1 MIPNPMEPTLETDPG
16 LASVLQELM
25 AREPIFH
32 RPELGTSRAD
42 FERMT
47 ESTFREVGA
56 SGRCY
61 DRDYVLNELEKR
73 SSVPQKDEHLHAQ
86 EFHCHE
92 LAENLYLLTY
102 TLFQGA
108 RQSRRATIW
117 RRTEGDWKIV
127 YHQGTLVSQD

>member
-1 MIPNPMEPTLETDPG
+1 MILTQMEQTPDTDPR
-16 LASVLQELM
+16 LAGVLQELM
-25 AREPIFH
+25 AHEPIFH

-47 ESTFREVGA
+47 ETTFREVGA
-56 SGRCY
+56 SGRRY
-61 DRDYVLNELEKR
+61 DREYVLNVLESR
-73 SSVPQKDEHLHAQ
+73 SGAPQEEDLHAQ

-117 RRTEGDWKIV
+117 RRTEAEWKIV
-127 YHQGTLVSQD
+127 YHQGTLVAQD